1 MRYSLPV
8 MAVLS
13 GIVPVFLIIGIGVIA
28 RRWGWAGE
36 AFIKD
41 LNRIIFWFA
50 IPALLI
56 RLLGTAQLDAAISA
70 PMMGACMVATTLA
83 GTLAL
88 LYSLIRREPPKRLG
102 VIVQASVRG
111 NLVYMAFPVIFA
123 TAGTQALTL
132 AAVTAAVLIP
142 YQNLLAV
149 VALARAGERSW
160 LGFFKAVLF
169 NPVVLGVVGGLL
181 WNKLGW
187 EFWAWLDTF
196 LRLLG
201 NIAMPG
207 ALLALGAQMELQSLR
222 RSTHAVTVSTL
233 LKVGVAP
240 AIGFTVMAA
249 LDVPPETVL
258 VGTFLL
264 AAPTAVASTA
274 VAQEMGGDLD
284 LAGACVM
291 GASLAAFPA
300 FLLWGLV
307 CH

>member
-1 MRYSLPV
+1 

-13 GIVPVFLIIGIGVIA
+13 GIVPVFLIIGIGVLA

-36 AFIKD
+36 AFVRD

-50 IPALLI
+50 IPALLL
-56 RLLGTAQLDAAISA
+56 RLLGTANLDAAASA
-70 PMMGACMVATTLA
+70 PMIGACIAATTLA
-83 GTLAL
+83 GLAAFI
-88 LYSLIRREPPKRLG
+88 YASARQEPPQRLG
-102 VIVQASVRG
+102 VVVQASVRG

-123 TAGTQALTL
+123 TAGTEALAL

-142 YQNLLAV
+142 YQNLVAV
-149 VALARAGERSW
+149 MALARAGNRS
-160 LGFFKAVLF
+160 GFGFLKAVLF
-169 NPVVLGVVGGLL
+169 NPVVLGVAGGIA
-181 WNKLGW
+181 WNAIGW
-187 EFWAWLDTF
+187 SFWAWLDTF

-207 ALLALGAQMELQSLR
+207 ALLALGAQMELQGLR
-222 RSTHAVTVSTL
+222 RSTHAVTVATM
-233 LKVGVAP
+233 LKVGALP
-240 AIGFTVMAA
+240 AFGLA
-249 LDVPPETVL
+249 LMTILGIDDPTTL
-258 VGTFLL
+258 VGVFLL

-300 FLLWGLV
+300 FLVWGMV
-307 CH
+307 CQ